1 MGTINIISAI
11 LNVVL
16 LIAGIW
22 LWLEQR
28 RDKETIKAQIKVWH
42 NSLNGFRNSLINVW
56 SIANNNDFSSVK
68 DIKNVIMA
76 LIPIIEGI
84 NTSFFQERF
93 FSEKEIKQGIEK
105 QREQNE
111 SFTQLKAPAPPPQK

>member
-1 MGTINIISAI
+1 MSTTEIISLI
-11 LNVVL
+11 LNVL
-16 LIAGIW
+16 LIIAGIW

-42 NSLNGFRNSLINVW
+42 NSLNGFRNSLVNVW
-56 SIANNNDFSSVK
+56 SVANNNDFSSVK
-68 DIKNVIMA
+68 DVRNVIMA

-105 QREQNE
+105 QQIQNE
-111 SFTQLKAPAPPPQK
+111 SFTRLKSPVPPPQK